1 MKIIFSHKTAIENVI
16 GNHMRTTVFELRE
29 CGLVPLRLTLP
40 REYRVHACQV
50 HKEKIWVCGTR
61 DNPHSCDSFDEEWNH
76 TSEKDTMYP
85 HSYGSMASSY
95 RGLVILGK
103 FEHQIRTYSYGLPA

>member
-1 MKIIFSHKTAIENVI
+1 
-16 GNHMRTTVFELRE
+16 MRTTVFELRE

-76 TSEKDTMYP
+76 TSEKDTIYP

-103 FEHQIRTYSYGLPA
+103 SEH

>member
-1 MKIIFSHKTAIENVI
+1 MK
-16 GNHMRTTVFELRE
+16 RTTVFELRE

-50 HKEKIWVCGTR
+50 HKDKIWVCGTR
-61 DNPHSCDSFDEEWNH
+61 DNPHACDSYDEEWKH
-76 TSEKDTMYP
+76 TSEKDTLYP

-95 RGLVILGK
+95 RGLAILG
-103 FEHQIRTYSYGLPA
+103 TL